1 MPVLVPGST
10 RGLRWRFK
18 LFQLATW
25 IRGIGRRGLE
35 AKAQKTHRL
44 GRLACVCILSS
55 LGGRL
60 DRDRR
65 RLRSHEQR
73 IKVKGAELAVSLVLV
88 FKMFWD
94 FLVYDVKS
102 FVFRRSEMAIA
113 ETPLNHH
120 GCLPATP
127 VPLEIYHKA
136 GLNITSSDL
145 LTTAIFLLSFRL
157 VLVPLKLPR
166 IAHHGCL
173 HYRHSAW
180 QYRPFMILWSFM
192 C

>member
-1 MPVLVPGST
+1 M
-10 RGLRWRFK
+10 
-18 LFQLATW
+18 
-25 IRGIGRRGLE
+25 
-35 AKAQKTHRL
+35 HML

-88 FKMFWD
+88 FGMFWD
-94 FLVYDVKS
+94 FLGFFGVRCQK
-102 FVFRRSEMAIA
+102 FRLQTERDGHRRNPLLHIHY
-113 ETPLNHH
+113 PLNHH
-120 GCLPATP
+120 GCLPATS

-136 GLNITSSDL
+136 GLNINSSDL

-157 VLVPLKLPR
+157 VLVPLKLPI

-173 HYRHSAW
+173 HYRHSA
-180 QYRPFMILWSFM
+180 
-192 C
+192 

>member
-1 MPVLVPGST
+1 
-10 RGLRWRFK
+10 
-18 LFQLATW
+18 
-25 IRGIGRRGLE
+25 LE

-55 LGGRL
+55 LGGRP

-65 RLRSHEQR
+65 RLRSHEQQ

-88 FKMFWD
+88 FGVFWCAMSKVSSSD
-94 FLVYDVKS
+94 GARWPSPKPLPHIHY
-102 FVFRRSEMAIA
+102 
-113 ETPLNHH
+113 PLNHH
-120 GCLPATP
+120 GCLPATS

-136 GLNITSSDL
+136 GLNITSSDP

-166 IAHHGCL
+166 IARHGCL
-173 HYRHSAW
+173 HYRHSA
-180 QYRPFMILWSFM
+180 
-192 C
+192 